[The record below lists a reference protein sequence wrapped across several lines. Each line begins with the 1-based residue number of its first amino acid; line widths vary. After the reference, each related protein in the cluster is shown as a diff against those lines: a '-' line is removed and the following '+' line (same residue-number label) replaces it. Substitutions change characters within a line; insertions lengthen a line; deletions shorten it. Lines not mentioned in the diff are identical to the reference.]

1 MEHEQISFVGA
12 WKLISFE
19 FRRDEGETMYPFG
32 EKAQGSII
40 YTESGRYSA
49 QLMRV
54 DRPRFAVPDQM
65 RGTSQEI
72 EASYRGC
79 ISYFG
84 SYEVDHEMVLS
95 FTASRRHS
103 SQIWRVATRYACS
116 NLQEIVCNCEL
127 HPLNWMVNKPLV
139 FCNGKELANYG
150 RAGTC

>member
-84 SYEVDHEMVLS
+84 SYEVDHENGFIIHRVE
-95 FTASRRHS
+95 ASLFPNMEGGN
-103 SQIWRVATRYACS
+103 QIR
-116 NLQEIVCNCEL
+116 L
-127 HPLNWMVNKPLV
+127 
-139 FCNGKELANYG
+139 FELAG
-150 RAGTC
+150 DRLQLRTPPFKLDGEQAIGILQWKRIG